1 MRSRQQGR
9 QRKDAVLCP
18 ACGSRRAVP
27 IVYGFPASRLAEQAK
42 QHRIALGGC
51 TVTEGDPTHTC
62 LHCEH
67 HWGHVTLR

>member
-1 MRSRQQGR
+1 
-9 QRKDAVLCP
+9 
-18 ACGSRRAVP
+18 VP

-67 HWGHVTLR
+67 HWGYVTLR